1 LLKKTTP
8 NVAMQANTSVEVTPE
23 YIPSIA
29 SRLADFPPFVDV
41 VKEAADKRSL
51 GNTVIIGKDRQTKD
65 DYFLRNRHES
75 SQSIQVASP
84 TIVFDAYQSGST
96 PSDPSMAIGPDHV
109 FVVFNTGF
117 SIYDKSGNIMVGPV
131 SPNPAIFPNSGC
143 CDLTASYDAA
153 AERWVVSFLGNGV
166 QVAVSDGPDPINDG
180 WYNYNI
186 SAIND
191 YQSFLFGVMV
201 II

>member
-1 LLKKTTP
+1 MPFKNIFLSFFLVLITSNVIAQKTTP

-96 PSDPSMAIGPDHV
+96 PSDPSMAIGPNHV

-117 SIYDKSGNIMVGPV
+117 SIYDKSGNIMVGPL
-131 SPNPAIFPNSGC
+131 SPNPAIFPSSGC

-153 AERWVVSFLGNGV
+153 AERWVVSFLGNG
-166 QVAVSDGPDPINDG
+166 AAS
-180 WYNYNI
+180 
-186 SAIND
+186 S
-191 YQSFLFGVMV
+191 SF
-201 II
+201 